1 MFTSGKTSIWMRNV
15 QLALFAIPLQ
25 ILAVIQQDAHVVRR
39 HGLLHG
45 FHTSTW
51 GLVFLQ
57 FAGGMLAALV
67 IKYAGNIL
75 KTFATVLAILCT
87 CFVSIPLFD
96 FQPTLLF
103 WIGIIVVAG
112 SIWLYSRR

>member
-1 MFTSGKTSIWMRNV
+1 MRNV
-15 QLALFAIPLQ
+15 QLALFSIPLQ
-25 ILAVIQQDAHVVRR
+25 IVAVLQQDAHVVRK
-39 HGLLHG
+39 HGILYG

-51 GLVFLQ
+51 GLVLLQ

-96 FQPTLLF
+96 FKPTALF
-103 WIGIIVVAG
+103 WTGISVVAA